1 MLGREMSCYMSKS
14 RIPSYHVYIC
24 NVKFCFLNLPTD
36 VVLSQFVYICNMND
50 INHRIKEVLDRSGLT
65 AAEFAEALR
74 VQRSSIS
81 HILSG
86 RNKPSLDFI
95 TKLHS
100 AFPDVDLTYL
110 ITGEES
116 AVASP
121 LEPTSDAGQPEP
133 TDVRK
138 TSIAENDVTNVN
150 EKEPTPRVTFV
161 NKPESGKLDQTEN
174 KELPATPPV
183 TPSTRVSKII
193 LLYED
198 GRFQEFT
205 P

>member
-1 MLGREMSCYMSKS
+1 
-14 RIPSYHVYIC
+14 
-24 NVKFCFLNLPTD
+24 
-36 VVLSQFVYICNMND
+36 MND
-50 INHRIKEVLDRSGLT
+50 INHRIKEVLNRSGLT

-100 AFPDVDLTYL
+100 AFPNVDLTYL

-116 AVASP
+116 AVAQP
-121 LEPTSDAGQPEP
+121 LEPTVDADRPEP
-133 TDVRK
+133 THMRK
-138 TSIAENDVTNVN
+138 TSIAENNVTSVN

-161 NKPESGKLDQTEN
+161 NKSESVKLNQTEN
-174 KELPATPPV
+174 EELPATSSV
-183 TPSTRVSKII
+183 TPSNRVSKII